1 MSILH
6 IENANTGFCA
16 TGDMKTFLTTLAIGL
31 LLLVA
36 VRGEPSVQAS
46 LSESTTQIDHPVQLR
61 IEILNARIAA
71 PPKIVASGLTIT
83 FAGQSIGVRT
93 MNSQTTTTTLFS
105 YIVTA
110 STGGTFTIPPVDI
123 NIGGRTYPTP
133 KLTLRVAQEVPD
145 RKPAAGKL
153 YFAELVVPKDSA
165 YVGEQIPIELRFYFD
180 RRVWYEPYPQ
190 GQLPIIDG
198 DGFVTKKYSAPAE
211 KQQTLDGRE
220 YQVLIYKT
228 AITGVKTGRLDL
240 HSAYQEFM
248 VRLPVIQRTP
258 PGSDDFSDQ
267 MPFPNPFDT
276 FERKDVKVSSSGA
289 SIDVKPLPEA
299 GRPPNFSGAIGQFN
313 LAALVEPAKTGIGDP
328 VNLKVQVE
336 GLGNFDRMGAPV
348 LTQATGWRTYQPSN
362 ETEILDDVGMS
373 ALKTFTYA
381 IVPVDTVSQAPIA
394 EFTYFD
400 PEAEKYVTVRASPL
414 PVEVE
419 GRPLPQVSPP
429 VAGVTPSIQTTPA
442 PAPPLEVLDIRTSNS
457 RAASFAPLIR
467 QPIFWIGQAV
477 PAGVFLLFGLGLWF
491 RSFQATTLL
500 VRPFLKERTALRREL
515 DSAGP
520 EQLFAAATRLLELDV
535 LIKAHG
541 SLRSLPLEDALRRK
555 QISSEFRAELDRLVE
570 KRSRLRYGH
579 LASEPITKPEREEI
593 KSLVRRWETAS

>member
-1 MSILH
+1 
-6 IENANTGFCA
+6 
-16 TGDMKTFLTTLAIGL
+16 MKTLLTTIAIGL
-31 LLLVA
+31 LLLSA
-36 VRGEPSVQAS
+36 GRAEPSVQAS
-46 LSESTTQIDHPVQLR
+46 LSESSAQIDQPVQLR
-61 IEILNARIAA
+61 IEVQNARIAA
-71 PPKIVASGLTIT
+71 PPRVVASGLTIT

-110 STGGTFTIPPVDI
+110 STAGTFAIPPIDI
-123 NIGGRTYPTP
+123 NIGGRTYQTP
-133 KLTLRVAQEVPD
+133 KLTLQVAQDAPD
-145 RKPAAGKL
+145 RKTSGGKL
-153 YFAELVVPKDSA
+153 YFAELIVPKDSV

-198 DGFVTKKYSAPAE
+198 DGFVTKKYATPAE

-248 VRLPVIQRTP
+248 VRLPAIQRNP
-258 PGSDDFSDQ
+258 PGFDDFSDQ
-267 MPFPNPFDT
+267 TPFPNPFDT
-276 FERKDVKVSSSGA
+276 FERKDVKISSSGV

-313 LAALVEPAKTGIGDP
+313 LAALVQPTKTGVGDP
-328 VNLKVQVE
+328 VTLKVQVE
-336 GLGNFDRMGAPV
+336 GLGNFDRMGPPV
-348 LTQATGWRTYQPSN
+348 LTQTTGWRTYQPTN

-381 IVPVDTVSQAPIA
+381 IVPVDKVSQAPIA
-394 EFTYFD
+394 EFSYFD
-400 PEAEKYVTVRASPL
+400 PETGKYVTVHASPL
-414 PVEVE
+414 ALEVE
-419 GRPLPQVSPP
+419 GRPIPQVAPP
-429 VAGVTPSIQTTPA
+429 VGGPSPTIQTTPT

-457 RAASFAPLIR
+457 RAASFVPLIR

-477 PAGVFLLFGLGLWF
+477 PGGAFLLFGLALWF
-491 RSFQATTLL
+491 RNLQASTLPI
-500 VRPFLKERTALRREL
+500 RPFLKERAALRREL
-515 DSAGP
+515 NSAEP

-535 LIKAHG
+535 LIKARG
-541 SLRSLPLEDALRRK
+541 SLRNLPIEDALQRK

-570 KRSRLRYGH
+570 KRARLRYGH
-579 LASEPITKPEREEI
+579 LVSEPITKPEREEI
-593 KSLVRRWETAS
+593 KSLIRRWEVAS